1 VKLDV
6 HTKQGN
12 VHTMFTEKDMSKAS
26 VQFTEMVREAYAALQ
41 AVIEQ
46 RWCLVCEDETVQA
59 HEQDGCRC
67 LVCGYVEV
75 QR

>member
-1 VKLDV
+1 
-6 HTKQGN
+6 
-12 VHTMFTEKDMSKAS
+12 MSKAS